1 MMAVA
6 MMGLGYGSADVN
18 EACKLDID
26 TIHELR
32 GNNHLTIKAVRDN
45 PDEARAYLV
54 QTQRDMAILTGF
66 ALSHSPNV
74 NARDLRNIAGT
85 ATILAR
91 AIEGKAPK
99 VTHTAPKPPPSRPA

>member
-6 MMGLGYGSADVN
+6 MMGLDYGSADIAAATGVN
-18 EACKLDID
+18 INS
-26 TIHELR
+26 IHDMR
-32 GNNHLTIKAVRDN
+32 KGHRLTINAIRRE

-66 ALSHSPNV
+66 KLSHTPGV